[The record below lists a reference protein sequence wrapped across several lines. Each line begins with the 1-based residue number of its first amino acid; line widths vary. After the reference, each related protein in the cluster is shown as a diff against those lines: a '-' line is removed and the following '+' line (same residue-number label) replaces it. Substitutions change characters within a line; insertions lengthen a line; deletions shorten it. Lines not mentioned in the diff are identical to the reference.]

1 MSCNVEMDDSIV
13 EMQKWRKYGVGV
25 TGGPEESGNFYEPLE
40 TILGFAKTPSHLKQV
55 EHVLPYFNAVCVA
68 NLQLPKQQLT
78 RLREYF
84 AKTEKLANPPPPKKN
99 YWMLIIGD
107 FSILKA

>member
-1 MSCNVEMDDSIV
+1 MDDSIV

-55 EHVLPYFNAVCVA
+55 EHVQPYFNAVCVA

-78 RLREYF
+78 II
-84 AKTEKLANPPPPKKN
+84 AKTENLAKPPQK